1 MTYNRTF
8 SNFLLRTKDQS
19 TLTNVLAGV
28 AYLIGQCESMAR
40 LSGKVAIITGSSG
53 GIGRTTAMIFA
64 KEGADVVIHYRS
76 KESDARELVEK
87 ITAIGRKA
95 LLARVDFDDVS
106 HAPDE
111 VQKMIDLTI
120 KEFNRVDVL
129 VNLAGYPALGEWN
142 KRLFEV
148 TTDDFF
154 KPINVDLFGSF
165 LCARA
170 VAPHMIRQEKGVIV
184 NVSSTPALAGH
195 DKGFAFTVAKAAI
208 IGLTKALAFELAPF
222 VRVNTIALGNVETS
236 WTRELSGEELAVA
249 QNENLIRRFGSQEE
263 IGKALVFL
271 CSDDSSFINGQT
283 IVLDGGTI
291 LH

>member
-1 MTYNRTF
+1 MT
-8 SNFLLRTKDQS
+8 
-19 TLTNVLAGV
+19 
-28 AYLIGQCESMAR
+28 R

-53 GIGRTTAMIFA
+53 GIGKTAAMIFA

-76 KESDARELVEK
+76 KESEAKELVEK
-87 ITAIGRKA
+87 ITEIGRKA
-95 LLARVDFDDVS
+95 LLARVDFDDIS
-106 HAPDE
+106 HAEKE
-111 VQKMIDLTI
+111 VQKMVDFAI

-129 VNLAGYPALGEWN
+129 VNLAGYPASGEWN
-142 KRLFEV
+142 KKLFEI
-148 TTDDFF
+148 TAEDFF
-154 KPINVDLFGSF
+154 KPLNVDLFGSF
-165 LCARA
+165 LCAKA
-170 VAPHMIRQEKGVIV
+170 VAPHMIRQEKGVID

-222 VRVNTIALGNVETS
+222 VRVNTIALGNVETA
-236 WTRELSGEELAVA
+236 WTHELNSEELSAA

-263 IGKALVFL
+263 IAKTLVFL
-271 CSDDSSFINGQT
+271 CGDDSTFINGQT

>member
-1 MTYNRTF
+1 MT
-8 SNFLLRTKDQS
+8 
-19 TLTNVLAGV
+19 
-28 AYLIGQCESMAR
+28 R

-53 GIGRTTAMIFA
+53 GIGKTAAMIFA

-76 KESDARELVEK
+76 KESEAKELVEK
-87 ITAIGRKA
+87 ITEIGRKA
-95 LLARVDFDDVS
+95 LLARVDFDDIS
-106 HAPDE
+106 HAEKE
-111 VQKMIDLTI
+111 VQKMVDFAI

-129 VNLAGYPALGEWN
+129 VNLAGYPASGEWN
-142 KRLFEV
+142 KKLFEI
-148 TTDDFF
+148 TAEDFF
-154 KPINVDLFGSF
+154 KPLNVDLFGSF
-165 LCARA
+165 LCAKA

-222 VRVNTIALGNVETS
+222 VRVNTIALGNVETA
-236 WTRELSGEELAVA
+236 WTHELNSKELSAA

-263 IGKALVFL
+263 IAKTLVFL
-271 CSDDSSFINGQT
+271 CGDDSTFINGQT

>member
-1 MTYNRTF
+1 MT
-8 SNFLLRTKDQS
+8 
-19 TLTNVLAGV
+19 
-28 AYLIGQCESMAR
+28 R

-53 GIGRTTAMIFA
+53 GIGKTAAMIFA

-76 KESDARELVEK
+76 KESEAKELVEK
-87 ITAIGRKA
+87 ITEIGRKA
-95 LLARVDFDDVS
+95 LLARVDFDDIS
-106 HAPDE
+106 HAEKE
-111 VQKMIDLTI
+111 VQKMVDFAI

-129 VNLAGYPALGEWN
+129 VNLAGYPASGEWN
-142 KRLFEV
+142 KKLFEI
-148 TTDDFF
+148 TAEDFF
-154 KPINVDLFGSF
+154 KPLNVDLFGSF
-165 LCARA
+165 LCAKA

-195 DKGFAFTVAKAAI
+195 DKGFAFTVAKAAV

-222 VRVNTIALGNVETS
+222 VRVNTIALGNVETA
-236 WTRELSGEELAVA
+236 WTHELNSEELSAA

-263 IGKALVFL
+263 IAKTLVFL
-271 CSDDSSFINGQT
+271 CGDDSTFINGQT